1 MYDAK
6 KTILRNGITLVTI
19 KKETQIASI
28 HAGVKIGAIYE
39 NEKEKGISHF
49 IEHMLFKGTKYR
61 DNETLNREL
70 ENLGG
75 EYNAYTDSNST
86 VCSITVLEEELE
98 KSIEIL
104 ADMFQNSILPK
115 EEIEKER
122 EVIIAEIRG
131 SKDDL
136 EDYSFKKVN
145 ETAFNKSP
153 LKYDTLGNEKIVKS
167 FDRFELMNFYEKY
180 YVPNNCFVSIVSDLS
195 HDYVVSIVEKYFQDW
210 LWKEF
215 KREKVLEENNRFL
228 KKISYKNNVEQST
241 IVYLFTLHGLSK
253 KEELALTILSHRLG
267 ESGNSILFREL
278 REKRGLAYD
287 VYTDL
292 DLSHHV
298 KTLYI
303 YTSVGRDNVDKTL
316 EVISHCIE
324 NVKKGN
330 VGFDNNTINL
340 MKKILKTAIAFTL
353 EDVTDIG
360 NYAFHQIIDG
370 ESIFQF
376 YEDMKNLDAIK
387 KQDIYNVANK
397 VLNKPTMHI
406 LLNQ

>member
-6 KTILRNGITLVTI
+6 KTILKNGITLVTI
-19 KKETQIASI
+19 KKDTQIAAI
-28 HAGVKIGAIYE
+28 HAGIKIGAIYE
-39 NEKEKGISHF
+39 NEKQKGISHF
-49 IEHMLFKGTKYR
+49 IEHMLFKGTKYK

-104 ADMFQNSILPK
+104 GDMFQNCLFPQ
-115 EEIEKER
+115 EEIERER
-122 EVIIAEIRG
+122 EVILSEIRG

-145 ETAFNKSP
+145 ETAFDKSP

-167 FDRFELMNFYEKY
+167 FTRDKLIRFYERY
-180 YVPNNCFVSIVSDLS
+180 YVPNNCFISIVSDFP
-195 HDYVVSIVEKYFQDW
+195 HNYVVSIVEKYFKDW

-215 KREKVLEENNRFL
+215 KREKVLEEKNRFL
-228 KKISYKNNVEQST
+228 KKVSYKNNVEQST
-241 IVYLFTLHGLSK
+241 VVYLFTLHGLSK

-267 ESGNSILFREL
+267 ESGNSVLFREL
-278 REKRGLAYD
+278 REKRGFAYD

-292 DLSHHV
+292 DLSPYV

-303 YTSVGRDNVDKTL
+303 YTSVGRENVDETL
-316 EVISHCIE
+316 EVINHCIE
-324 NVKKGN
+324 SIKKGN
-330 VGFDNNTINL
+330 IGFDSNTINL

-360 NYAFHQIIDG
+360 NYAFHQIIDE

-376 YEDMKNLDAIK
+376 YEDMKDLDGIK
-387 KQDIYNVANK
+387 EEDIYNVANK
-397 VLNKPTMHI
+397 VLNKPTIHI

>member
-6 KTILRNGITLVTI
+6 KTILKNGIALVTI
-19 KKETQIASI
+19 KRDTQITAI
-28 HAGVKIGAIYE
+28 HAGIKIGAIYE

-49 IEHMLFKGTKYR
+49 IEHMLFKGTKHR

-75 EYNAYTDSNST
+75 EYNAYTDTNST
-86 VCSITVLEEELE
+86 VCSITALEEELE
-98 KSIEIL
+98 KSVEIL
-104 ADMFQNSILPK
+104 GDMFQNSVFPK

-122 EVIIAEIRG
+122 EVILAEIRG

-145 ETAFNKSP
+145 ETAFDKSP

-167 FDRFELMNFYEKY
+167 FNRDKLIKFYERY
-180 YVPNNCFVSIVSDLS
+180 YVPNNCFISIVSDFP
-195 HDYVVSIVEKYFQDW
+195 HDYVVSIVEKYFKDW
-210 LWKEF
+210 IWKEF

-228 KKISYKNNVEQST
+228 KKVSYKNSVEQST

-278 REKRGLAYD
+278 REKRGFAYD

-292 DLSHHV
+292 DLSPYV

-303 YTSVGRDNVDKTL
+303 YTSVGRENVDETL
-316 EVISHCIE
+316 EVINNCIE
-324 NVKKGN
+324 NIKNGKI
-330 VGFDNNTINL
+330 GFDNNTINL

-360 NYAFHQIIDG
+360 NYAFHQVIDD
-370 ESIFQF
+370 ENIFQF
-376 YEDMKNLDAIK
+376 YEDMKDLDGIK
-387 KQDIYNVANK
+387 EEDIYTVASK
-397 VLNKPTMHI
+397 VLKKPTIHI

>member
-6 KTILRNGITLVTI
+6 KTILKNGITLVTI
-19 KKETQIASI
+19 KKDTQIAAI
-28 HAGVKIGAIYE
+28 HAGIKIGAIYE

-49 IEHMLFKGTKYR
+49 IEHMLFKGTKYK

-104 ADMFQNSILPK
+104 GDMFQNCLFPQ
-115 EEIEKER
+115 EEIERER
-122 EVIIAEIRG
+122 EVILSEIRG

-145 ETAFNKSP
+145 ETAFDKSP

-167 FDRFELMNFYEKY
+167 FTRDKLIKFYERY
-180 YVPNNCFVSIVSDLS
+180 YVPNNCFISIVSDLP
-195 HDYVVSIVEKYFQDW
+195 HNYVVSIVEKYFKDW

-215 KREKVLEENNRFL
+215 KREKVLEEKNRFL
-228 KKISYKNNVEQST
+228 KKVSYKNNVEQST
-241 IVYLFTLHGLSK
+241 VVYLFTLHGLSK

-267 ESGNSILFREL
+267 ESGNSVLFREL
-278 REKRGLAYD
+278 REKRGFAYD

-292 DLSHHV
+292 DLSPHV

-303 YTSVGRDNVDKTL
+303 YTSVGRENVDETL
-316 EVISHCIE
+316 DVINNCIE
-324 NVKKGN
+324 SIKKGN
-330 VGFDNNTINL
+330 IGFDSNTINL

-360 NYAFHQIIDG
+360 NYAFHQIIDE

-376 YEDMKNLDAIK
+376 YEDMKDLDGIK
-387 KQDIYNVANK
+387 EEDIYNVANK
-397 VLNKPTMHI
+397 VLNKPTIHI

>member
-6 KTILRNGITLVTI
+6 KTILKNGITLVTI
-19 KKETQIASI
+19 KKDTQIAAI
-28 HAGVKIGAIYE
+28 HAGIKIGAIYE

-49 IEHMLFKGTKYR
+49 IEHMLFKGTKYK

-104 ADMFQNSILPK
+104 GDMFQNCLFPQ
-115 EEIEKER
+115 EEIERER
-122 EVIIAEIRG
+122 EVILSEIRG

-145 ETAFNKSP
+145 ETAFDKSP

-167 FDRFELMNFYEKY
+167 FTKDKLIKFYERY
-180 YVPNNCFVSIVSDLS
+180 YVPNNCFISIVSDFP
-195 HDYVVSIVEKYFQDW
+195 HNYVVSIVEKYFKDW

-215 KREKVLEENNRFL
+215 KREKVLEEKNRFL
-228 KKISYKNNVEQST
+228 KKVSYKNNVEQST
-241 IVYLFTLHGLSK
+241 VVYLFTLHGLSK

-267 ESGNSILFREL
+267 ESGNSVLFREL
-278 REKRGLAYD
+278 REKRGFAYD

-292 DLSHHV
+292 DLSPHV

-303 YTSVGRDNVDKTL
+303 YTSVGRENVDETL
-316 EVISHCIE
+316 EVIKHCIE
-324 NVKKGN
+324 SIKKGN
-330 VGFDNNTINL
+330 IGFDSNTINL

-360 NYAFHQIIDG
+360 NYAFHQIIDE

-376 YEDMKNLDAIK
+376 YEDMKDLDGIK
-387 KQDIYNVANK
+387 EEDIYNVANK
-397 VLNKPTMHI
+397 VLNKPTIHI

>member
-6 KTILRNGITLVTI
+6 KTILKNGITLVTI
-19 KKETQIASI
+19 KKDTQIAAI
-28 HAGVKIGAIYE
+28 HAGIKIGSIYE
-39 NEKEKGISHF
+39 SEKEKGISHF

-104 ADMFQNSILPK
+104 GDMFQNCLFPQ
-115 EEIEKER
+115 EEIERER
-122 EVIIAEIRG
+122 EVILSEIRG

-145 ETAFNKSP
+145 ETAFDKSP

-167 FDRFELMNFYEKY
+167 FTRDKFIKFYERY
-180 YVPNNCFVSIVSDLS
+180 YVPNNCFISIVSDFP
-195 HDYVVSIVEKYFQDW
+195 HNYVVSIVEKYFKDW

-215 KREKVLEENNRFL
+215 KREKVLKEKNRFL
-228 KKISYKNNVEQST
+228 KKVSYKNNVEQST
-241 IVYLFTLHGLSK
+241 VVYLFTLHGLSK

-267 ESGNSILFREL
+267 ESGNSVLFREL
-278 REKRGLAYD
+278 REKRGFAYD

-292 DLSHHV
+292 DLSPYV

-303 YTSVGRDNVDKTL
+303 YTSVGRENVDETL
-316 EVISHCIE
+316 DVINNCIE
-324 NVKKGN
+324 SIKKGSI
-330 VGFDNNTINL
+330 GFDSNTINL

-360 NYAFHQIIDG
+360 NYAFHQIID
-370 ESIFQF
+370 EENIFQF
-376 YEDMKNLDAIK
+376 YEDMKDLDGIK
-387 KQDIYNVANK
+387 EEDIYNVANK
-397 VLNKPTMHI
+397 VLNKPTIHI